1 VPTST
6 RSLFQLAGLRPAATR
21 RLAVALGT
29 VLTLSLGVA
38 VVPAGAVV
46 TPSKE
51 FGETHRAAPIVEEAP
66 LQYHKGPVLHSSDSY
81 AIYWDPS
88 GSYRGDWMRVIDEYL
103 QGVGADSGTLSNV
116 FALNGQYRDG
126 SGLAANKSTFRGPF
140 TDEHAYPTKE
150 NCTDKPSGTIACL
163 TDAQIRT
170 ELLKVIASGKLPGAT
185 GTPVYYVLTPPG
197 VIVCTDSGGTGN
209 CSDSTTTA
217 PTNGICGYHSAI
229 NPGSANPTIYAVQ
242 PWVAGDSGQFILSE
256 EPVTTTQSTEADRAC
271 QNNRMLNEPN
281 QLPGKNPFG
290 NWAEGLADVIVNDL
304 SIEQSNVVTDP
315 LLNGWYQTGSKAEQS
330 DMCQFNFGPP
340 PVKLPTIP
348 EEQLPA
354 NAQILSNES
363 IAGHS
368 YYLQWAFDSVGLTAG
383 KGRTCWSGVALEAH
397 FTAPNPV
404 NVGDVVGFDASESDI
419 TLNAHTEKLKED
431 EPFVAPIYKWDF
443 GDGTIV
449 EGTNTASQFHPYA
462 NSGVYNV
469 TLTVTDS
476 SGNSNSF
483 TKPITV
489 VGGSPGSAGPGG
501 AAPGGAA
508 PSTLGSTTPG
518 STTKTIPGP
527 VATQA
532 VVSKSLSKVARS
544 GLIVSY
550 SVNEQVAGQFQVL
563 LAASV
568 ARRIGLHGAP
578 ATGLAA
584 GTPPQI
590 VIAKAILI
598 TTKGGRNTV
607 KILFGKKTAAK
618 LRKLHKVTL
627 MVRLV
632 VRNASHSPLSTTV
645 LSTVNL
651 SR

>member
-1 VPTST
+1 LV
-6 RSLFQLAGLRPAATR
+6 L
-21 RLAVALGT
+21 ALGA

-46 TPSKE
+46 TPLKE
-51 FGETHRAAPIVEEAP
+51 FGVTYRAAPAVEKAP
-66 LQYHKGPVLHSSDSY
+66 LQYHGGPVLHSSVSY

-88 GSYRGDWMRVIDEYL
+88 GNYSGEWKRVIDGYL
-103 QGVGADSGTLSNV
+103 QGVGVDKGTLGNV

-126 SGLAANKSTFRGPF
+126 SGLAANEAIFRGAY
-140 TDEHAYPTKE
+140 TDEDPYPNKE
-150 NCTDKPSGTIACL
+150 NCSDKPATAPVCI
-163 TDAQIRT
+163 TDQQIKA

-185 GTPVYYVLTPPG
+185 GAPVYYVLTPPG
-197 VIVCTDSGGTGN
+197 VTVCTDAGGKGN
-209 CSDSTTTA
+209 CSDSA
-217 PTNGICGYHSAI
+217 SSPTPPNGICGYHSAI
-229 NPGSANPTIYAVQ
+229 NPGSASPTIYAVQ
-242 PWVAGDSGQFILSE
+242 PWVAGDAGHVINPE
-256 EPVTTTQSTEADRAC
+256 EDPLGTEKPTEADKAC
-271 QNNRMLNEPN
+271 QDSRLFDEPN
-281 QLPGKNPFG
+281 QLSTHNLFG
-290 NWAEGLADVIVNDL
+290 EWTEGLADVIVNDL
-304 SIEQSNVVTDP
+304 SVEQSNVVTDP

-348 EEQLPA
+348 EEQQPA
-354 NAQILSNES
+354 NAQILSNET
-363 IAGHS
+363 INGNH

-383 KGRTCWSGVALEAH
+383 KGSTCWSGVTLEAH
-397 FTAPNPV
+397 YTAPNPV
-404 NVGDVVGFDASESDI
+404 NAGDVVAFDATESNI
-419 TLNAHTEKLKED
+419 TLDAHTAGLPPE
-431 EPFVAPIYKWDF
+431 EPYVAPVYKWDF
-443 GDGTIV
+443 GDGTGA
-449 EGTNTASQFHPYA
+449 EGTNTASEFHSYA
-462 NSGVYNV
+462 QGGTYNV

-489 VGGSPGSAGPGG
+489 VGGSPGSAGPGAS
-501 AAPGGAA
+501 AATPGVTSPAGSG
-508 PSTLGSTTPG
+508 PSTKPV
-518 STTKTIPGP
+518 IPGP
-527 VATQA
+527 VASAA
-532 VVSKSLSKVARS
+532 VTSKSLRKVLRN
-544 GLIVSY
+544 GLVISY

-563 LAASV
+563 LAAST
-568 ARRIGLHGAP
+568 AKRIGLHGAP

-645 LSTVNL
+645 LSTVTL
-651 SR
+651 SG